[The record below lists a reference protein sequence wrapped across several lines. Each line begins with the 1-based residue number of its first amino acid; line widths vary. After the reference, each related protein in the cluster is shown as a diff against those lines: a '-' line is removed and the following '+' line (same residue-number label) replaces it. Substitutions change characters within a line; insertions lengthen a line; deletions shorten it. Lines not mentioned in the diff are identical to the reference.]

1 MFYQKKYT
9 SKLPLKHKKNKRIVF
24 RYEGTY
30 HKEEIT
36 LINLVQLVSS
46 GIVFVATKVILNLS
60 LNICLDPVASI
71 KCASGVGG

>member
-1 MFYQKKYT
+1 M
-9 SKLPLKHKKNKRIVF
+9 VF

-30 HKEEIT
+30 DKEKIT
-36 LINLVQLVSS
+36 LINLVQLGCS
-46 GIVFVATKVILNLS
+46 GIVFVTTKVILNLS